1 MPARLATHGRPQAA
15 PAPEEY
21 SLIRRRGPWKDALRR
36 RMLAVADTL
45 TLFIAIAVAG
55 IAEGHDYLLWAFA
68 LLPLWLLLAKIE
80 GLYDRDQPKIWYLTI
95 DEAPALV
102 HWVTVSVATTSLL
115 MAAFLDAGWLSAK
128 GAAVMWVTALLSAAA
143 FRSAA
148 RNIWRRIVPPERGL
162 VIGSGQLASAVRRK
176 LKLEPGHHMTVVGY
190 TGSPSGRNGNGSGLD
205 RSTDS
210 NGHAVTREEVAVS
223 AQLDD
228 LDQADLEEL
237 IKATRAERVILAAP
251 ELDEPTLAR
260 VVRSC
265 RSLGVKLSVAPPMRA
280 MLGTA
285 VELSHIA
292 ELPVIEYRT
301 GNPSRSTMALKRALD
316 VLVATAGLVVLTPVM
331 AVVALLIKLDSRG
344 PVLFIQPRAGRQG
357 EPFPI
362 LKFRTMDQDAEQ
374 RISEV
379 VSMEDLQ
386 EPMFKLRD
394 DPRVT
399 RLGRFLRQ
407 TSLDELPQLINV
419 VRGDM
424 SLVGP
429 RPEALWLVER
439 YSETERFR
447 LEMRPG
453 ITGPM
458 QVHGRGELTFQER
471 LAVEREY
478 VENYS
483 LRKDVKILMRTVS
496 AVVRARG
503 AF

>member
-21 SLIRRRGPWKDALRR
+21 SLFRRRGPWKDALRR
-36 RMLAVADTL
+36 RMLAVAD
-45 TLFIAIAVAG
+45 AVTMITAFSAAG
-55 IAEGHDYLLWAFA
+55 AVEGHNFVLWAA
-68 LLPLWLLLAKIE
+68 VLLPIWLLLAKIE

-102 HWVTVSVATTSLL
+102 HWVTVSVAVSSLI
-115 MAAFLDAGWLSAK
+115 MAAVLDAGWLSAK
-128 GAAVMWVTALLSAAA
+128 SAAVMWVTALVVSAAT
-143 FRSAA
+143 RSAA

-176 LKLEPGHHMTVVGY
+176 LKLEPGHHMNVVGY
-190 TGSPSGRNGNGSGLD
+190 TGTPGRNGSSADGA
-205 RSTDS
+205 S
-210 NGHAVTREEVAVS
+210 NGHGQTEVAVG
-223 AQLDD
+223 AQLED
-228 LDQADLEEL
+228 LDQEDLEEL
-237 IKATRAERVILAAP
+237 IKATSAERVILAAP

-316 VLVATAGLVVLTPVM
+316 VVVASAGLVVLLPVM
-331 AVVALLIKLDSRG
+331 FIVAVMIKLDSRG
-344 PVLFIQPRAGRQG
+344 PVLFIQPRAGRKG
-357 EPFPI
+357 VPFPI
-362 LKFRTMDQDAEQ
+362 LKFRTMVQDAEA

-379 VSMEDLQ
+379 VSMDDLQ

-394 DPRVT
+394 DPRIT

>member
-15 PAPEEY
+15 PVPEEY
-21 SLIRRRGPWKDALRR
+21 SLFRRRGPWKDALRR
-36 RMLAVADTL
+36 RLLAVADTL
-45 TLFIAIAVAG
+45 TLIVAIAVAG
-55 IAEGHDYLLWAFA
+55 VVEGHNFLLWVLP
-68 LLPLWLLLAKIE
+68 LLPIWLLLAKVE

-102 HWVTVSVATTSLL
+102 HWVTVSVATTSLF
-115 MAAFLDAGWLSAK
+115 MAAVLDAGWLSAK
-128 GAAVMWVTALLSAAA
+128 GAAVMWVSALVAAA
-143 FRSAA
+143 ALRSAA
-148 RNIWRRIVPPERGL
+148 RNLWRRMVPPERGL

-176 LKLEPGHHMTVVGY
+176 LKLEPGHHMNVVGY
-190 TGSPSGRNGNGSGLD
+190 TGVPSSRNGSAPDAPGNGNG
-205 RSTDS
+205 
-210 NGHAVTREEVAVS
+210 HAGTREEVAL
-223 AQLDD
+223 ATQLDE

-237 IKATRAERVILAAP
+237 IRATNAERVILAAP

-301 GNPSRSTMALKRALD
+301 GDPSRSTMALKRALD
-316 VLVATAGLVVLTPVM
+316 VVVASVGLLVLTPVM
-331 AVVALLIKLDSRG
+331 AVVAVMIKLDSRG
-344 PVLFIQPRAGRQG
+344 PVLFIQPRAGRKG
-357 EPFPI
+357 VTFPI
-362 LKFRTMDQDAEQ
+362 LKFRTMDRDAEE

-483 LRKDVKILMRTVS
+483 LRKDVKILLRTVS